1 MNTEN
6 LSNTYLTNGG
16 DLTQHMEKE
25 EVYLLLANT
34 MPENVQ
40 IKDALRGTILFL
52 ADIIHQMDPEN
63 NSMIL
68 ELSKKMLD
76 CEYHIIQKK
85 FKEE

>member
-6 LSNTYLTNGG
+6 LSNTYLTNCG

-40 IKDALRGTILFL
+40 LKDALSGTILFL
-52 ADIIHQMDPEN
+52 ADIIHQMDPEKG
-63 NSMIL
+63 SVL
-68 ELSKKMLD
+68 EISKRMLD
-76 CEYHIIQKK
+76 CEYHIFQKK
-85 FKEE
+85 FEKE